1 MDDDL
6 KTQDVLDAVDAKLEK
21 VFVKE
26 WAGSVYLRVMSV
38 GERDAHELDWLE
50 HKEKGVANFRTK
62 FLLKVLCDKN
72 GKLLFTETHMPLLVL
87 KSASVMNRLW
97 EKAMKLNA
105 LSAEDVEELA
115 GELMPVRH

>member
-1 MDDDL
+1 MEFS
-6 KTQDVLDAVDAKLEK
+6 KLEK

-26 WAGSVYLRVMSV
+26 WAGSVYLKVMSV
-38 GERDAHELDWLE
+38 GERDSHELDWLE

-97 EKAMKLNA
+97 EKAMKLM
-105 LSAEDVEELA
+105 LLYQPVSLYQSKVLEQLA
-115 GELMPVRH
+115 HSCQ

>member
-38 GERDAHELDWLE
+38 GERDAHELEWLE
-50 HKEKGVANFRTK
+50 HKEKGS
-62 FLLKVLCDKN
+62 C
-72 GKLLFTETHMPLLVL
+72 
-87 KSASVMNRLW
+87 
-97 EKAMKLNA
+97 
-105 LSAEDVEELA
+105 
-115 GELMPVRH
+115 

>member
-26 WAGSVYLRVMSV
+26 WAGNVYLRVMSV
-38 GERDAHELDWLE
+38 GERDSHELDWLE

-72 GKLLFTETHMPLLVL
+72 GKLLFTDTHMPLLVL

-115 GELMPVRH
+115 GE